1 MNYRQIKEIKKQLNL
16 ITRSIIR
23 MRCNFINIQNGSFSN
38 AYGLCRTRSP
48 RYVEHQCFKL
58 AILNSL
64 YGIWWTCCECLHFI
78 PSNSSIP
85 LRLSVSFF
93 VVVVVES
100 FENDRNVSITCI
112 ANSHFHG
119 NIVTNISN
127 SQSNTI
133 SLCM

>member
-1 MNYRQIKEIKKQLNL
+1 MEV
-16 ITRSIIR
+16 
-23 MRCNFINIQNGSFSN
+23 FSN
-38 AYGLCRTRSP
+38 AYSLCRTRSP

-64 YGIWWTCCECLHFI
+64 YGIWWTCYEYLHFI

-85 LRLSVSFF
+85 LRLSVSYF
-93 VVVVVES
+93 VVVVES
-100 FENDRNVSITCI
+100 FENDRNVLITCI

-119 NIVTNISN
+119 NIVTNIPN

-133 SLCM
+133 SLCMWFMTGLKTSSSYKINQIIIAFEYKIEY